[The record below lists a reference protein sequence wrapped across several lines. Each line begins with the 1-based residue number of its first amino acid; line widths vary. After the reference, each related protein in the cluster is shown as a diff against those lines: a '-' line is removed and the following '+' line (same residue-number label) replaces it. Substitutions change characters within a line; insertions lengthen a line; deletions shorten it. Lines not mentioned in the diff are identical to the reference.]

1 MTLEGIEAAV
11 WRELGRA
18 VHDKGHA
25 WRTPVLATVDATLAA
40 DARTVV
46 LREVDEAT
54 RTLRFYTDAQSP
66 KAQQIAAH
74 PIGTLVMWS
83 ASLRWQLRCRV
94 RLTIVEDAARW
105 EAIEDSPAARDYPSG
120 RFAVVTAA
128 VERID
133 WMELSAEGHRHVTL

>member
-1 MTLEGIEAAV
+1 MTPDDIAAAV

-25 WRTPVLATVDATLAA
+25 WRTPVLATVDETLAA

-46 LREVDEAT
+46 LREVDAASKS
-54 RTLRFYTDAQSP
+54 LRFYTDAQSP
-66 KAQQIAAH
+66 KARQIAAH

-94 RLTIVEDAARW
+94 RLTIAEDAARW
-105 EAIEDSPAARDYPSG
+105 EAIKDSPAARDYPSG

-128 VERID
+128 VEQID
-133 WMELSAEGHRHVTL
+133 WLELSTEGHRHATL